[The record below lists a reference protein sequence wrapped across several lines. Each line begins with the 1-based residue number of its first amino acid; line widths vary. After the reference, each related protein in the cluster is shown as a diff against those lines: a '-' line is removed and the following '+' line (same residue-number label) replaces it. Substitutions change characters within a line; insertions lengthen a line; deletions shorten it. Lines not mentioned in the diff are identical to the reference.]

1 MLWEEEEEE
10 AAAWGRHLGTRQ
22 EPPQLCPQP
31 GSLQVRTIKS
41 PELDR
46 THEDPRSPAS
56 GPAQDNAA
64 NPTPCLRALPKFSWS
79 SGRRRAT
86 AIPWGARECSQR
98 CTQIQEPG
106 KLPGTGS
113 SSTLHCF
120 FPCAKSCQQTSH
132 PDPVATLPVWSL
144 EKPIKHPA
152 APPPAPNL
160 SISPPAGSWH
170 GNAGNLS
177 GLVSFEEYWQFGG
190 LIQPNPQS
198 RVLTQWSLKSP
209 TTTAGAKDLAGFMEQ
224 PV

>member
-1 MLWEEEEEE
+1 M
-10 AAAWGRHLGTRQ
+10 GGGGGGGSGLGQTPWHTSGTITAL
-22 EPPQLCPQP
+22 PPAGFLAGENNKISQAGQ
-31 GSLQVRTIKS
+31 
-41 PELDR
+41 
-46 THEDPRSPAS
+46 DPRGSSKSSFWPCS
-56 GPAQDNAA
+56 GQCRQSHPVPESTARILLELWQAQSHDHS
-64 NPTPCLRALPKFSWS
+64 LGSQEVF
-79 SGRRRAT
+79 
-86 AIPWGARECSQR
+86 QR

>member
-1 MLWEEEEEE
+1 MGGGGGSGLGQTPWHTSGTATALPPAGVLAGENNKISRAGQDPRGSSKSSFWPCSGQRRQSHPVPESAARILLELWQAQSHGHSLGSQEVFPKVYPDP
-10 AAAWGRHLGTRQ
+10 GTRKAPRDWQ
-22 EPPQLCPQP
+22 QLHAP
-31 GSLQVRTIKS
+31 L
-41 PELDR
+41 
-46 THEDPRSPAS
+46 
-56 GPAQDNAA
+56 
-64 NPTPCLRALPKFSWS
+64 
-79 SGRRRAT
+79 
-86 AIPWGARECSQR
+86 
-98 CTQIQEPG
+98 
-106 KLPGTGS
+106 
-113 SSTLHCF
+113 F

-132 PDPVATLPVWSL
+132 PDPVATLAVWSL

-177 GLVSFEEYWQFGG
+177 GLVSFEGYWQFGG

-209 TTTAGAKDLAGFMEQ
+209 MTTAGAKDLAGFMEQ